1 MSFYVPHD
9 VNRLIEKCGGK
20 EKFINRLDTYF
31 THERWDQ
38 RWFMGLF
45 QISNEPGFLVP
56 TFYNYAGRPD
66 KTAEVVRKTLQT
78 RYNTT
83 REGIPGNDDSGSM
96 SSWYIFHALGF
107 YPNAGQD
114 VYLISSPLFQEVIIS
129 LENGKE
135 LKIVAKI
142 GVGSDIL
149 IYRMEEVSNLLWA
162 INPQNGDSRENF
174 LLLCHSKTSKR
185 TENEE

>member
-1 MSFYVPHD
+1 M
-9 VNRLIEKCGGK
+9 
-20 EKFINRLDTYF
+20 
-31 THERWDQ
+31 Q
-38 RWFMGLF
+38 
-45 QISNEPGFLVP
+45 
-56 TFYNYAGRPD
+56 
-66 KTAEVVRKTLQT
+66 VVRIKQQKWFVN

-135 LKIVAKI
+135 LKIVAKNANDKNI
-142 GVGSDIL
+142 YIQSAKLNGQELNRCWFRHTDISDGGSLEFI
-149 IYRMEEVSNLLWA
+149 MGNK
-162 INPQNGDSRENF
+162 P
-174 LLLCHSKTSKR
+174 SKWGQSGELPPSMSFK
-185 TENEE
+185 NK